1 MSIELKKLTPYLWEV
16 PRRGEMCVP
25 GRIYGD
31 DETARV
37 LLREVEEKKGGG
49 FTPALQQVVNV
60 ACLPG
65 IEKASLAMADIHPGY
80 GFTIGGVGAFD
91 MEEGVISVAGVGFD
105 INCGVRVLKTPLTKR
120 EVEGKKEEMANQ
132 LFRSVPS
139 GVGSTGD
146 IRLSLQEIDEVLKRG
161 AEWVIERGYGLPGE
175 RLRRAR
181 RYRNDSSRSFFN
193 HRPGIPVILRRQH
206 DITCRG
212 H

>member
-1 MSIELKKLTPYLWEV
+1 
-16 PRRGEMCVP
+16 MCVP

-49 FTPALQQVVNV
+49 FTPALQQVINV

-120 EVEGKKEEMANQ
+120 EVEGKKEEVANQ

-161 AEWVIERGYGLPGE
+161 A
-175 RLRRAR
+175 
-181 RYRNDSSRSFFN
+181 
-193 HRPGIPVILRRQH
+193 
-206 DITCRG
+206 
-212 H
+212 